1 MALYYRPSHP
11 HVSAQL
17 CSFSKFIIWP
27 SFTKMSFSHSGSL
40 FIFALRMNIVF
51 TSPLFVATHSSSS
64 PSHHALGDGHGCM
77 YSTGGV
83 GTGELDRRRARESTA
98 VRGRRMT
105 EPQSLPAIPNNV
117 PCASRIDPLSILRLH
132 DAPTAAAP
140 LLISKSGAKTTQNHP
155 AHLPV
160 PIAPTIQAHFKTAFH
175 SSTCAFSPSRILGYP
190 RLNPLPAPSARYL
203 FLRTQ
208 PSGVTQLDRS

>member
-17 CSFSKFIIWP
+17 SSFSKFIIWP
-27 SFTKMSFSHSGSL
+27 SFTKMTFSHSGSL
-40 FIFALRMNIVF
+40 FIFALRMIIVF

-77 YSTGGV
+77 CSTGGV

-155 AHLPV
+155 AMF
-160 PIAPTIQAHFKTAFH
+160 PTHTSLSLSHQPFKHTLKQPF
-175 SSTCAFSPSRILGYP
+175 I
-190 RLNPLPAPSARYL
+190 RLRTPSAPPVSLAIHASTRC
-203 FLRTQ
+203 Q
-208 PSGVTQLDRS
+208 PRVPGICSSAHSPPV